1 MIKRVIGT
9 LGLAGLLSIGLSGAA
24 PTIVTKDNGDT
35 YTVTFDRG
43 AIFSCVVF
51 RMTEPTE
58 PDRVQWPDG
67 HYAPRTC
74 LMLDDSDVTSYVEEF
89 SPYIFNPQTGQ
100 PYNAEWDVYAEL
112 QYPTGRN
119 SFTTVETNRVRVRK

>member
-24 PTIVTKDNGDT
+24 PTIATNDNGET
-35 YTVTFDRG
+35 YTVTFDKG
-43 AIFSCVVF
+43 AIFTCTIF
-51 RMTEPTE
+51 RMVEATETNL
-58 PDRVQWPDG
+58 DQWPDG
-67 HYAPRTC
+67 HYAPRVC
-74 LMLDDSDVTSYVEEF
+74 GMIDDPNMTSYVEQF

-100 PYNAEWDVYAEL
+100 SYNAEWDVYAEL